1 MANGT
6 YKLSEQPGY
15 NRQLAMAIGEVRDI
29 AEAARESIKP
39 LIPDGPIT
47 ITETTDGMV
56 IGSTG
61 GSGTMSTIYPSTF

>member
-29 AEAARESIKP
+29 AESASITVVAGTGINVSTNASGEVVVSSDETSVAYDLAS
-39 LIPDGPIT
+39 LIT
-47 ITETTDGMV
+47 N
-56 IGSTG
+56 
-61 GSGTMSTIYPSTF
+61 